1 MDHEPLLISTI
12 AVGLTAAFVG
22 GLIARKLR
30 VPPIVGYL
38 LAGVAVGPFTPG
50 LIADTDVAAELAEIG
65 VVLLMFGV
73 GIHFSIRDLLAVRSI
88 AIPGAVGQIFVA
100 TMLGVATGIALGWG
114 IGGGLVLG
122 LGLSVASTVVL
133 LRNLTE
139 RRELDTNQGRIAVG
153 WLIVEDV
160 FTVVVLVLLPAIAPS
175 LGGTPAAGGSAGP
188 IADVAIA
195 LGKAAVFGVLMV
207 VVGTRLVPWLL
218 VTVAREGSRELFTL
232 AVLAIAVGIAFASS
246 AIFGVSLALGAF
258 LAGAIVGE
266 SDLSHQAAA
275 DALPL
280 QDAFAVLFFV
290 SVGMLVDPSFIVSHP
305 LEILVVVGLIV
316 VAKSAAAFGIVA
328 MLGYPLRTALT
339 IAAALAQIGEF
350 SFILATLGVSL
361 GLLPPEGFQL
371 IVAGSLISITLSPLI
386 CATIA
391 PIDERLRDTG
401 FVRAIIG
408 RRGRHL
414 SRLPEPA
421 ETDEPLVGHAVL
433 SGYGRVGQMIEPALR
448 RRGFT
453 TVVISNDRRVVEA
466 LRRDGRR
473 ALYGDASHRDVL
485 AEAGVERARM
495 VIAAV
500 NDPHVTRLV
509 IDRARELN
517 PRIDVVA
524 RASSD
529 AEAARLRAVG
539 RAVQPVFGEREL
551 AVQMVRYA
559 MRRFGVSANEAE
571 LMAQGLRRRGG
582 PPSAP
587 PPPQR
592 LLETP
597 AVVRRA
603 AAAIRARL
611 PRAGTGER
619 RDAGSEP
626 EVVQR
631 IEIGSAA
638 PPGGG

>member
-100 TMLGVATGIALGWG
+100 TMLGVATGVALGWG

-122 LGLSVASTVVL
+122 LALSVASTVVL

-175 LGGTPAAGGSAGP
+175 LGGTPAGGGSAGP

-207 VVGTRLVPWLL
+207 VVGARLVPWLL

-246 AIFGVSLALGAF
+246 AVFGVSLALGAF

-350 SFILATLGVSL
+350 SFILATLGMSL

-371 IVAGSLISITLSPLI
+371 IVAGSLISITLSPLLF
-386 CATIA
+386 ATID

-421 ETDEPLVGHAVL
+421 EADEPLVGHAVL

-466 LRRDGRR
+466 LRREGGR

-603 AAAIRARL
+603 VATIRARL
-611 PRAGTGER
+611 PRAGTGDRPE
-619 RDAGSEP
+619 AGSEP
-626 EVVQR
+626 EIVKH
-631 IEIGSAA
+631 IEMGSAA
-638 PPGGG
+638 PPGAG